1 LAHGAT
7 VQPKPSI
14 KLTYDIARGTKDD
27 FLPFEPIKAL
37 HSFTLSSAVIDGTK
51 DTLDGL
57 ESYQAAS
64 DIPALVQKQD
74 TIAGYTWGDDTQLE
88 TIFYIKTNQS
98 YEVTQCFVQA
108 AFALNLSAVS
118 SNGATFDSIDFE
130 VRKYLGGNKTNF
142 EVLLRSTVNT
152 GFAQQTTTD
161 AADIYIFKAQFSGEH
176 ISPSDTIGL
185 YFKMNVTKVA
195 TCTYQSMLLPLFSY
209 AVLDVTKTF
218 YQSGMAS
225 HALPSFD
232 NAAPAIKDQISG
244 YPIDVFGSPQ
254 I

>member
-1 LAHGAT
+1 MAHGAT

-27 FLPFEPIKAL
+27 FLPFEPIKAMS
-37 HSFTLSSAVIDGTK
+37 SFTLSNAVIDGTK
-51 DTLDGL
+51 DTLDAIG
-57 ESYQAAS
+57 SFQIAS

-88 TIFYIKTNQS
+88 TIFFIKTNQS
-98 YEVTQCFVQA
+98 YEVTQCYVQA
-108 AFALNLSAVS
+108 AFAMNLSAWT

-142 EVLLRSTVNT
+142 EVLLRTTQLT
-152 GFAQQTTTD
+152 GFAQQTSAD
-161 AADIYIFKAQFSGEH
+161 AADIWIFKAQFSGEH
-176 ISPSDTIGL
+176 IEPLDTIGL

-195 TCTYQSMLLPLFSY
+195 TNTYQSMLLPLFSY

-232 NAAPAIKDQISG
+232 NAAPAIKDQIAG
-244 YPIDVFGSPQ
+244 YPVDSFGSPV